1 MLHWWWWWWWWWLL
15 LRRHCAVRRGRRNR
29 RRCSHHRLLAPSF
42 FAAATA
48 GFTSISKQTPLPL
61 SSGQSL
67 GDLGVRP
74 AQGGHVGGIW
84 RAWQPAGFQPS
95 SHAQLLAAPH
105 TWAAS
110 FNWRNCGCCALWV
123 HAVRVVRAIWRPAGR
138 AHVVDGQC
146 GVAGQC
152 GAAVIGRRGGFGR
165 AGKHSPGKI
174 PEKCRVGVAV
184 NSLPPALSRVKKLR
198 LEHLKG
204 GGGRQA

>member
-174 PEKCRVGVAV
+174 HFFFRGRRDVRVPLAHRLD
-184 NSLPPALSRVKKLR
+184 SILALLDG
-198 LEHLKG
+198 LKG
-204 GGGRQA
+204 GG

>member
-1 MLHWWWWWWWWWLL
+1 MVWWWLL

-123 HAVRVVRAIWRPAGR
+123 HAVRVWGLCDGWGGCRQHRMAAIWPHTWGGSSMHLQCFPARKVCTSTERRPSAWE
-138 AHVVDGQC
+138 
-146 GVAGQC
+146 
-152 GAAVIGRRGGFGR
+152 
-165 AGKHSPGKI
+165 S
-174 PEKCRVGVAV
+174 
-184 NSLPPALSRVKKLR
+184 
-198 LEHLKG
+198 
-204 GGGRQA
+204 

>member
-1 MLHWWWWWWWWWLL
+1 M
-15 LRRHCAVRRGRRNR
+15 
-29 RRCSHHRLLAPSF
+29 
-42 FAAATA
+42 
-48 GFTSISKQTPLPL
+48 
-61 SSGQSL
+61 
-67 GDLGVRP
+67 
-74 AQGGHVGGIW
+74 GGIW

-174 PEKCRVGVAV
+174 HFFFRGRLDVRVPLAHGFR
-184 NSLPPALSRVKKLR
+184 SILALLDD
-198 LEHLKG
+198 LKG
-204 GGGRQA
+204 GVSCLGLCMPPHEGPPKNAPTRPHLLFWGRWALGRAPATI